1 MKVTEKN
8 LEVVLAEWERTN
20 GSIEKKSYEQQL
32 CYELKVQTAQ
42 GENYTLFVDA
52 LTHEFVKKEKNNG

>member
-1 MKVTEKN
+1 MSEGEEVLESN
-8 LEVVLAEWERTN
+8 LAYLET
-20 GSIEKKSYEQQL
+20 KSYQQQL

-52 LTHEFVKKEKNNG
+52 VTHEFVKKEKNNG